1 MTVPSVLGESPVTG
15 CLLFAIFTLPV
26 LKNATFMLQ
35 TLTQPQ
41 SRDIR
46 FLSFFFSKYL
56 KQVWPTL
63 NQVLEFCI
71 PMAALNV

>member
-15 CLLFAIFTLPV
+15 CLLLAIFALPV

-46 FLSFFFSKYL
+46 FLFFFFKIL
-56 KQVWPTL
+56 KTG
-63 NQVLEFCI
+63 
-71 PMAALNV
+71 MAYT